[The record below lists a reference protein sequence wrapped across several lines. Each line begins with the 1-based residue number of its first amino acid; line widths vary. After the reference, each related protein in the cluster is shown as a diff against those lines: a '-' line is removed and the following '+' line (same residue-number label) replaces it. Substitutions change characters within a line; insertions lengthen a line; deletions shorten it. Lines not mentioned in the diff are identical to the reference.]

1 MINPLILVDQLSVV
15 ASEIWEEINQY
26 PKLILTQ
33 CSLQTYWKEGA
44 LNFLNNIILNN
55 NCASFFS
62 IIINQ

>member
-26 PKLILTQ
+26 PKLTLTQ

-44 LNFLNNIILNN
+44 LNFLNNIILD
-55 NCASFFS
+55 NCDSFFS